1 MNPVVRNCAV
11 YTRKSTEEG
20 LEQDFNSLDAQREAC
35 LAYITSQKAEGWIAA
50 KSTYDDGGYSGGNT
64 QRPGLQ
70 KLLEDI
76 KAGKVDIIVVYKIDR
91 LTRSLMDFA
100 KLVELFDQH
109 QVTFVSVTQSFNTTT
124 SMGRLTLNVLLSFAQ
139 FEREVTGERIRDKI
153 AASKKK
159 GIWMGGQVPLG
170 YDLKERQLHVNTEQ
184 AALVKKI
191 FSTYLKVRSVI
202 KLIEI
207 LNRDGDK
214 TKAGNNFTRGML
226 YLLLANPVYIG
237 KVKHKTNVYDGHH
250 QPILHLKEWTA
261 VQEMLAENAV
271 EPRGCRK
278 MQHKH
283 LLRGV
288 LFDAQ
293 GVIYSPVFTNKNGQ
307 RYRYYVNWDKI
318 QKKKELES
326 AMLRIP
332 AQEIET
338 FLEKKVR
345 AWFADTHNLANLTGK
360 DYTMDHDIL
369 VHLSSSIGKLS
380 AEHIFETLSRIVVGQ
395 DMLEVQ
401 ISVSRLKTVL
411 HDAHGLNLKTTP
423 RLEDMASF
431 EVPFVVGKS
440 WHGSTIIRPP
450 STGTPED
457 IFDLPPNDLRDLV
470 RGVIW
475 RNEHFKGMTI
485 REIAKRDKRSDAFVG
500 TMIRKS
506 LEIA

>member
-1 MNPVVRNCAV
+1 
-11 YTRKSTEEG
+11 
-20 LEQDFNSLDAQREAC
+20 
-35 LAYITSQKAEGWIAA
+35 
-50 KSTYDDGGYSGGNT
+50 
-64 QRPGLQ
+64 
-70 KLLEDI
+70 
-76 KAGKVDIIVVYKIDR
+76 
-91 LTRSLMDFA
+91 MDFA

-170 YDLKERQLHVNTEQ
+170 YDLKERQLYINAEQ

-207 LNRDGDK
+207 LDRDGDK
-214 TKAGNNFTRGML
+214 TKSGNNFTRGML
-226 YLLLANPVYIG
+226 YFLLANPIYIG

-250 QPILHLKEWTA
+250 QPIISLKDWTKA
-261 VQEMLAENAV
+261 QETLAENAV

-293 GVIYSPVFTNKNGQ
+293 GIIYSPVFTNKNGQ
-307 RYRYYVNWDKI
+307 RYRYYVSWDKI
-318 QKKKELES
+318 QKKKELET

-332 AQEIET
+332 AHEIET
-338 FLEKKVR
+338 LLEKKLR
-345 AWFADTHNLANLTGK
+345 EWFADARNLARVTGR
-360 DYTMDHDIL
+360 DHVANHDVL
-369 VHLSSSIGKLS
+369 EHLSNSIGKLP
-380 AEHIFETLSRIVVGQ
+380 AEQVFETLSRIVVGQ
-395 DMLEVQ
+395 DILEIQ

-411 HDAHGLNLKTTP
+411 YDFHGLNLKTP
-423 RLEDMASF
+423 LQQEDVTSF
-431 EVPFVVGKS
+431 EVPFMVGKS
-440 WHGSTIIRPP
+440 WHGSAVIRPP
-450 STGTPED
+450 SKGTPED
-457 IFDLPPNDLRDLV
+457 IFDLPAHDLRDLI

-500 TMIRKS
+500 AMIRKS